1 MKKKWKTWVI
11 CGVLALA
18 VIFCAST
25 PFFAPVKKTEKGLT
39 WTDYRA
45 TKNAFDFTYNGHY
58 YQRRTLF
65 LEPEDIK
72 GDYLCSVEANN
83 NSSYI
88 EIGEKIHL
96 DLYTVKGINPDFLVM
111 CGDWMHPES
120 GLKKSSFHSYSNT
133 YKYGADV
140 LETMLNFSANKDSCT
155 VMYKKTEI
163 TNTKEFEL
171 IYDELKNAEF
181 VITTKNIGFIR
192 WNTVGK
198 ELGRFNLYF
207 TDSGYYYSITLY
219 DKGYALFEGVAGMG
233 IKVSDEL
240 LKTVAKLQEK

>member
-72 GDYLCSVEANN
+72 GD
-83 NSSYI
+83 
-88 EIGEKIHL
+88 
-96 DLYTVKGINPDFLVM
+96 
-111 CGDWMHPES
+111 
-120 GLKKSSFHSYSNT
+120 
-133 YKYGADV
+133 
-140 LETMLNFSANKDSCT
+140 
-155 VMYKKTEI
+155 
-163 TNTKEFEL
+163 
-171 IYDELKNAEF
+171 
-181 VITTKNIGFIR
+181 
-192 WNTVGK
+192 
-198 ELGRFNLYF
+198 
-207 TDSGYYYSITLY
+207 
-219 DKGYALFEGVAGMG
+219 
-233 IKVSDEL
+233 
-240 LKTVAKLQEK
+240 